1 MSRKINNI
9 PKRTPIVAGSNKA
22 YCKVCFESGKSE
34 SEYTSHWVRSLP
46 DQNGKTVV
54 TCPTLLNTECR
65 YCSSLG
71 HTVKFCPAIK
81 QKQKESER
89 AKRAVATEKPKPKVE
104 PKKTTSAFSALMDES
119 DSEPENEVV
128 VASEATQ
135 APKQSVKSWASIAAK
150 PAEIVEVKRVVK
162 EKRAVQENKL
172 APWAK
177 KEQVV
182 AKSKWAD
189 LSDSEDEED
198 EYEEYAVGSVEE
210 YDNSAW

>member
-1 MSRKINNI
+1 MSRNINNV

-22 YCKVCFESGKSE
+22 YCKVCFEAGKPE
-34 SEYTSHWVRSLP
+34 SEYTGHWVRSLP

-54 TCPTLLNTECR
+54 TCPTLINTECR
-65 YCSSLG
+65 YCGNLG
-71 HTVKFCPAIK
+71 HTVKFCLAIK
-81 QKQKESER
+81 QKQSRDEW
-89 AKRAVATEKPKPKVE
+89 AKKAAEKPKSKPKAE
-104 PKKTTSAFSALMDES
+104 AKKSTSAFAALMDVS
-119 DSEPENEVV
+119 DTEEENEVV
-128 VASEATQ
+128 E
-135 APKQSVKSWASIAAK
+135 APKSETPAVKSWASIAAK
-150 PAEIVEVKRVVK
+150 PAEVIAIKRVQEKRVVQ
-162 EKRAVQENKL
+162 EKKL

-198 EYEEYAVGSVEE
+198 EYEEYAVGSVDE